1 MLKKD
6 KDRYG
11 MQNGGPKPD
20 FLDLDGDGNKEESM
34 KKASEDKKEMREP
47 KIFGGIARQAAKL
60 LKGAKGKVSET
71 SKEISKKRSL

>member
-34 KKASEDKKEMREP
+34 KEAAEDKKEMREP
-47 KIFGGIARQAAKL
+47 KADGGMEKL
-60 LKGAKGKVSET
+60 IE
-71 SKEISKKRSL
+71 KENIIKKLNNSRLW